1 MDLKEAEI
9 LKEKVYSHWYY
20 ISKGSAILDFIKNL
34 KVNFVLDIGA
44 GSGVFSK
51 IILQN
56 TEAKEAICLDTGYVA
71 EKEEK
76 WFGKKLKCIKT
87 ISKSNAD
94 LVLLV
99 DVLEHV
105 KDDISF
111 VKEYV
116 EKLDKGTN
124 LFVSVPAFEF
134 LFSGHD
140 IFLEH
145 YRRYTI
151 SSLEVCLKACGLT
164 IVKTRYYFLLFF
176 PLMVTLRVLTIIKMT
191 LFPKRYTPKSSLK
204 LRGKLINN
212 ILIMIHKVEL
222 LLLPNNKFAGL
233 TVFCLAVKK

>member
-1 MDLKEAEI
+1 MDLKEEEI
-9 LKEKVYSHWYY
+9 LKENVYTHWYY
-20 ISKGSAILDFIKNL
+20 VSKGFAILDFIKSL
-34 KVNFVLDIGA
+34 KVDFILDVGA

-51 IILQN
+51 TILQK
-56 TEAKEAICLDTGYVA
+56 TEAKEAICLDTGYTA

-76 WFGKKLKCIKT
+76 WFGKKLSYKKT
-87 ISKSNAD
+87 LSKSNAD

-111 VKEYV
+111 VKGYV
-116 EKLDKGTN
+116 DKLDKGTN

-140 IFLEH
+140 IFLGH

-151 SSLEVCLKACGLT
+151 SSLEACLKSCGLT
-164 IVKTRYYFLLFF
+164 IVNTRYYFFMLF
-176 PLMVTLRVLTIIKMT
+176 PLISTLRVLTKIRMK
-191 LFPKRYTPKSSLK
+191 LLPKTFTPKSSLE
-204 LRGKLINN
+204 LHGKLVNN
-212 ILIMIHKVEL
+212 ILIMIHKLEL
-222 LLLPNNKFAGL
+222 LFLPYNKFAGL